1 MPDSSQANDVARYA
15 AEVRAALSSLPD
27 NERESLLEDLES
39 HLAEVASESD
49 QPLEDRLGKPATYA
63 AELRSAY
70 GVASEA
76 RNAPPKKRF
85 RDKAWS
91 LVSAVL
97 GTQAYSEVRA
107 FLPELRAG
115 WWVLR
120 AYLLVLILAFMFRDG
135 LNLRPVPNPF
145 TSSGLLQI
153 LATVVAIVVSVRLGR
168 RGMPA
173 SKGWRGAA
181 MAVNVGIALVALPVL
196 VSMGTGSDYYG
207 YYAADSSDPNLAQ
220 ASANYTGFTN
230 IYPYSRDGQPLK
242 DVLLYDQDGRP
253 IVAAD
258 NGLVTDVPIGADG
271 LPIQNAY
278 PLNQKDQNGA
288 PVVAPRVALPPWPSS
303 QPGPSPVPT
312 PSPATSPTPTPTR

>member
-1 MPDSSQANDVARYA
+1 MPNSKEANDIARYA
-15 AEVRAALSSLPD
+15 AAVKAALSSLPD
-27 NERESLLEDLES
+27 AERDSLLEDLES
-39 HLAEVASESD
+39 HLAEVASESE
-49 QPLEDRLGKPATYA
+49 QSLEERLGKPATYA
-63 AELRSAY
+63 TELRSAY
-70 GVASEA
+70 GAASEA
-76 RNAPPKKRF
+76 RNAPPRTRY
-85 RDKAWS
+85 RDRAWS
-91 LVSAVL
+91 LVHAAL

-135 LNLRPVPNPF
+135 LNLRPIPNPF

-168 RGMPA
+168 RGMPVNR
-173 SKGWRGAA
+173 GWRGVAVAA
-181 MAVNVGIALVALPVL
+181 NVAIACVALPVL

-207 YYAADSSDPNLAQ
+207 YYAADSSDQNLSPA
-220 ASANYTGFTN
+220 AANYNSGFTN
-230 IYPYSRDGQPLK
+230 IYPYSRDGQALK

-278 PLNQKDQNGA
+278 PLNQRDQNGA
-288 PVVAPRVALPPWPSS
+288 SVVPPRVALPPWQSS
-303 QPGPSPVPT
+303 QPSPSPSRP
-312 PSPATSPTPTPTR
+312 